1 MTDKTIELRV
11 NDGVAYATLNRPQ
24 AANALDLT
32 MARDLFEVAIRCDAQ
47 PDVRAVVLTGAGR
60 AFSAGGDVKSFAAAG
75 ERLPAVL
82 KEITALLHGAVSI
95 LARMDAPVI
104 AAVNGVA
111 AGAGMSLAC
120 AADIVLAAESAR
132 FTVAYTRLGLSPDG
146 SSTFYLAQLV
156 GLRRAQELILT
167 NRMLTASEAFAW
179 NLVNRVVPDSALLA
193 EAAKLAREL
202 AAGPSRAFGRVK
214 RLLLAAFAAG
224 LETQMA
230 LETEQITDAAR
241 GADALEGIAAF
252 VAKRPPRFVG
262 A

>member
-1 MTDKTIELRV
+1 MTYKTIELRV
-11 NDGVAYATLNRPQ
+11 DDGVAYATLNRPQ

-75 ERLPAVL
+75 EQLPAVL

-167 NRMLTASEAFAW
+167 NRMLTASEALAW
-179 NLVNRVVPDSALLA
+179 NLVNRVVPDTELPA
-193 EAAKLAREL
+193 EAAKLARQL

-214 RLLLAAFAAG
+214 RLLLAALAAG

-241 GADALEGIAAF
+241 GTDALEGIAAF